1 MLTLVFFVCVIMMMI
16 RCGVGCY
23 GSWSIDKFGLL
34 CTKKTSKKILMSLAS
49 TRGSSFFV
57 FLAHN
62 YCVAGHV
69 SSTYGT
75 VPYLCKMSR
84 IIRLYNMFV
93 LTMSADDTSTRS
105 LQLWKKKNFSP
116 SHPSSIHE
124 WCGCFTCSRPPD
136 ITPKP
141 KVVHKFKG
149 RIYSARGKQSEFL
162 LARMETDACFQTE
175 TK

>member
-1 MLTLVFFVCVIMMMI
+1 MMMI
-16 RCGVGCY
+16 RCGVGCC

-75 VPYLCKMSR
+75 IPYLCSLSR

-105 LQLWKKKNFSP
+105 LQLWKKKLFPITPIIHPGVVWLFHLFPTTWYHTKTKGSTQVYGSYLFS
-116 SHPSSIHE
+116 SWQAIRIPSS
-124 WCGCFTCSRPPD
+124 
-136 ITPKP
+136 
-141 KVVHKFKG
+141 
-149 RIYSARGKQSEFL
+149 
-162 LARMETDACFQTE
+162 
-175 TK
+175 